1 MVIYVS
7 TSSLFGYRLCGD
19 GESADFKL
27 RLAEEEG
34 VQDVRRV
41 FTVGGDERF
50 LTAIY
55 ASFGVVLLLIVCVHF

>member
-1 MVIYVS
+1 MVICVS
-7 TSSLFGYRLCGD
+7 TSSLFGSRLCGD
-19 GESADFKL
+19 GESILLKL

-41 FTVGGDERF
+41 FTVGGDERV

-55 ASFGVVLLLIVCVHF
+55 ASFGVVLLLIVCVRF